1 MNPEFAP
8 TAPPSST
15 SRRHDL
21 DALRGW
27 AMLLGIVLHASMSF
41 FPIPWWV
48 QDRQQNGLFGL
59 LFLGIHGF
67 RMPLF
72 FLLSGYFTMLVY
84 RRRGMSTLL
93 KQRALRILVPCLL
106 GLVTIH
112 PALHAVG
119 AWAVARAPRR
129 EAAPLPPLFFAIR
142 AGDSSGVRSQLESQP
157 DLSQPDPVF
166 QIRPL
171 HWGALRGDVQIV
183 VDLIAAGAP
192 LDQGDG
198 QGNVPLNAAA
208 FAGHPAVVQLLLS
221 RGANPNAR
229 NQEGR
234 LPISALDVP
243 VETTVGILEYLGL
256 PAPNPETLS
265 VGRRQVRELLEPVT
279 ATTAPEMQAAAGVG
293 WLDRLVRTYTRELRS
308 PRWQIAWRGQPFH
321 LVSTG
326 VFDHLWFLW
335 FLVWMVTGFAL
346 CLTGWPGRFTSSL
359 RTGGWGG
366 ARIPLAAAIAATA
379 IPQAFMGIDGPS
391 LGPDTSTGWLVP
403 PHLLAYYGLFFAVG
417 CWMYGAEAATR
428 SWTRHWKVW
437 LAVSLLVLFPAAVI
451 TLGSRP
457 WSIMLQPLYAWLM
470 SLGCLGLFER
480 YLAQPSAR
488 LRYLSDSSYWLYL
501 AHLPLVVA
509 LQSIVSTWDGGAV
522 LKFASVLLL
531 SMPLLLASYHLL
543 VRSTPLGWLLNGR
556 VDRAKVAQSIGPVTS
571 S

>member
-1 MNPEFAP
+1 
-8 TAPPSST
+8 
-15 SRRHDL
+15 
-21 DALRGW
+21 
-27 AMLLGIVLHASMSF
+27 MLLGIVLHASMSF

-84 RRRGMSTLL
+84 RRRGMATLL
-93 KQRALRILVPCLL
+93 KQRALRILIPCLL

-119 AWAVARAPRR
+119 TWAAGRAPRR
-129 EAAPLPPLFFAIR
+129 ETAELPPLFAAIR
-142 AGDSSGVRSQLESQP
+142 AGDFPGVRAQLDGQP
-157 DLSQPDPVF
+157 DLNQPDPVF

-171 HWGALRGDVQIV
+171 HWAALRGDVQIV

-234 LPISALDVP
+234 LPISVMDVP
-243 VETTVGILEYLGL
+243 VETTARILGYLGL
-256 PAPNPETLS
+256 PAADPETLA
-265 VGRRQVRELLEPVT
+265 VGRRQARDLLEPVT
-279 ATTAPEMQAAAGVG
+279 NRTALETRPPTPLA
-293 WLDRLVRTYTRELRS
+293 WLDGFVRGYHREVRS
-308 PRWQIAWRGQPFH
+308 PRWQITWRGQPFH

-335 FLVWMVTGFAL
+335 FLVWMVAGFAL
-346 CLTGWPGRFTSSL
+346 FLTGVPTRFASSL
-359 RTGGWGG
+359 TSGLAGWTNHV
-366 ARIPLAAAIAATA
+366 PLVGAIAATA

-403 PHLLAYYGLFFAVG
+403 PHLLIYYGLFFAVG
-417 CWMYGAEAATR
+417 CWMHGADETAR
-428 SWTRHWKVW
+428 RWTRHWKTW
-437 LAVSLLVLFPAAVI
+437 LALSLLLLFPAAVMA
-451 TLGSRP
+451 LGSRP
-457 WSIMLQPLYAWLM
+457 WSIVIQPLYAWWM

-480 YLAQPSAR
+480 YLAHPSVR

-501 AHLPLVVA
+501 VHMPVVVA
-509 LQSIVSTWDGGAV
+509 LQSIVSPWSGGAV
-522 LKFASVLLL
+522 LKFGLVMLVSI
-531 SMPLLLASYHLL
+531 PLLLASYQLL

-556 VDRAKVAQSIGPVTS
+556 VDRKQAAVAIEPAAPL
-571 S
+571 